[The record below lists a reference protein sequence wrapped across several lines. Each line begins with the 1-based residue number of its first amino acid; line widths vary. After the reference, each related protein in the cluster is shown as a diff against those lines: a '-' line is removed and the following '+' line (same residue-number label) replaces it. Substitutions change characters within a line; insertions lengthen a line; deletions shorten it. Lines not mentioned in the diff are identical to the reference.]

1 MQQAIIDSHAHVFKR
16 NLPLASVRRYAPD
29 YDATLTEYLEL
40 LDRHHIC
47 HGVLVQPSFLGTNND
62 YMLQALHESAGR
74 CVGVAV
80 VSPDCSI
87 EELLALRDSNVRGIR
102 LNLFGTEGIDLQ
114 QDTWQQLFFR
124 LKALDMHVELH
135 APMASLADH
144 IPPLIAHD
152 VDLVVD
158 HFGRPALRKPVSQA
172 RAAQESGVQTGG
184 IQTDGLR
191 QAVLQEDAQ
200 HDTLFDAD
208 QFDFLFSL
216 RNSDHLFI
224 KLSAI
229 YRLFDNVQTDKV
241 KALLARFL
249 DTFSSKK
256 LMWGSDWPHTQFE
269 SSSNFNDSLAW
280 ALQYIDQPVDRH
292 NIFYNTAASFYK
304 IQGDKV

>member
-62 YMLQALHESAGR
+62 YMLKALQESAGR

-87 EELLALRDSNVRGIR
+87 EELLALRESNVRGIR
-102 LNLFGTEGIDLQ
+102 LNLFGTHEIDLQ
-114 QDTWQQLFFR
+114 QAAWQQLFSR

-135 APMASLADH
+135 APMTSLASH
-144 IPPLIAHD
+144 IPPIIAHD

-158 HFGRPALRKPVSQA
+158 HFGRPALRKSDGQA
-172 RAAQESGVQTGG
+172 HAALVSGVRTGAM
-184 IQTDGLR
+184 L
-191 QAVLQEDAQ
+191 QATLQEDAQ
-200 HDTLFDAD
+200 QDGLFDTD

-216 RNSDHLFI
+216 RGSDHLFI

-229 YRLFDNVQTDKV
+229 YRLFDNVQTDQV
-241 KALLARFL
+241 KALLDRFF
-249 DTFSSKK
+249 DTFSSEK

-269 SSSNFNDSLAW
+269 SSSSFNDSLAW
-280 ALQYIDQPVDRH
+280 ALQYIDQPVDRQ

-304 IQGDKV
+304 IQGDKL

>member
-1 MQQAIIDSHAHVFKR
+1 MQQAIIDSHAHVFNR

-29 YDATLTEYLEL
+29 YDATLTEYLEQ
-40 LDRHHIC
+40 LDHHHIC

-62 YMLQALHESAGR
+62 YMLKALQESAGR

-87 EELLALRDSNVRGIR
+87 EDLLALRESNVRGIR
-102 LNLFGTEGIDLQ
+102 LNLFGTHGIDLQ
-114 QDTWQQLFFR
+114 QAAWQQLFSR

-135 APMASLADH
+135 APMTSLASH
-144 IPPLIAHD
+144 IPPIIAHD

-158 HFGRPALRKPVSQA
+158 HFGRPALGKSAGQA
-172 RAAQESGVQTGG
+172 HAAQESGVRTGAVQTGG
-184 IQTDGLR
+184 MQ
-191 QAVLQEDAQ
+191 QAALQEDAQ
-200 HDTLFDAD
+200 QDTLFDTD

-216 RNSDHLFI
+216 CGSDHLFI

-229 YRLFDNVQTDKV
+229 YRLFDSVQTDNV
-241 KALLARFL
+241 KALLDRFL
-249 DTFSSKK
+249 GTFSSEK

-269 SSSNFNDSLAW
+269 SSSSFNDSLAW
-280 ALQYIDQPVDRH
+280 ALQYIDQPVDRQ